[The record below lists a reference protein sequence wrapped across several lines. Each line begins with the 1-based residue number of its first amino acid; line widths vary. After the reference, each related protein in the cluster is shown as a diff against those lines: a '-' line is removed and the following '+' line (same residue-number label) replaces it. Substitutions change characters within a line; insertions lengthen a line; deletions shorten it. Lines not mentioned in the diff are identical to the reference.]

1 MTLGNCLQQALRK
14 IGKETIVHNC
24 VFNIE
29 WVTDAAE
36 KELAKARL
44 NSRGSSVDGLT
55 VTGRRVSAVI
65 FLLPVANP

>member
-1 MTLGNCLQQALRK
+1 M
-14 IGKETIVHNC
+14 HNC

-55 VTGRRVSAVI
+55 VTTRRVGVFSESDQI
-65 FLLPVANP
+65 